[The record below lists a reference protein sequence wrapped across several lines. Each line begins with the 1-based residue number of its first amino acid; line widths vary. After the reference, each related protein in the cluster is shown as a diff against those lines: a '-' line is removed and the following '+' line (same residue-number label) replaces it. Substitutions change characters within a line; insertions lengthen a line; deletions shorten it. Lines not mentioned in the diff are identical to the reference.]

1 MAYDVDKDPYLDKES
16 GVLRNLLNIK
26 TEQELEDAE
35 ARLTSVEITLLTS
48 ENVSPYDEFDVELF
62 LSVHRQ
68 LFKEIYDW
76 AGELRTIELSKGTTS
91 FARAE
96 HLAASL
102 EDIIGNLKKDN
113 YLVDFDFDDFIAKLA
128 HYYADLIVLHPFRE
142 GNGRT
147 IRTFL
152 AMLAESIDWHI
163 AWDEM
168 NAQENIDA
176 SIAGYQGDEKPLRD
190 MLAKLVTPVDI
201 FWGRDPYK
209 FIE

>member
-1 MAYDVDKDPYLDKES
+1 MAYDVGKDPYLDKES
-16 GVLRNLLNIK
+16 GVLRNLLNLK
-26 TEQELEDAE
+26 TERELDDAE

-48 ENVSPYDEFDVELF
+48 ENVPPYDEFDVELF

-76 AGELRTIELSKGTTS
+76 AGDLRTTELSKDMTS

-96 HLAASL
+96 HLAGSL
-102 EDIIGNLKKDN
+102 AAILNNLKNDS
-113 YLVDFDFDDFIAKLA
+113 YLAELDCDDFIEKLA

-142 GNGRT
+142 GNGRAV
-147 IRTFL
+147 RTFL
-152 AMLAESIDWHI
+152 AMLAESIGWHI
-163 AWDEM
+163 AWDAM

-176 SIAGYQGDEKPLRD
+176 SVAGYQGNEKPLRD
-190 MLAKLVTPVDI
+190 MLAKLVTPGDI
-201 FWGRDPYK
+201 FWGRDPYE